1 MFFPKNIC
9 LWNWGRFLWQDTN
22 LVYVITFANMFNV
35 IYTENIQKENS
46 KICRNGIFFSRLLF
60 LFLTL
65 NLLKSEN
72 ASPVGQNQAMKNE
85 NLIKALCETTE
96 KCKALEIPFTRMQ

>member
-1 MFFPKNIC
+1 
-9 LWNWGRFLWQDTN
+9 
-22 LVYVITFANMFNV
+22 MFNV

-46 KICRNGIFFSRLLF
+46 KICRNGICFSCLF
-60 LFLTL
+60 VLVL
-65 NLLKSEN
+65 NPELSEN
-72 ASPVGQNQAMKNE
+72 ASPLGQYQAMKNE

>member
-1 MFFPKNIC
+1 
-9 LWNWGRFLWQDTN
+9 
-22 LVYVITFANMFNV
+22 MFNV

-46 KICRNGIFFSRLLF
+46 KICRNGIYFFLSCFVFVLNSE
-60 LFLTL
+60 LT
-65 NLLKSEN
+65 EN
-72 ASPVGQNQAMKNE
+72 AFPLGQNQGMKNE

>member
-1 MFFPKNIC
+1 M
-9 LWNWGRFLWQDTN
+9 
-22 LVYVITFANMFNV
+22 ITFANMFNV

-46 KICRNGIFFSRLLF
+46 EICRNGIYFFLSSVLVLNHE
-60 LFLTL
+60 LT
-65 NLLKSEN
+65 EN
-72 ASPVGQNQAMKNE
+72 ASPLGQNQAMKNE